1 MSKESIIARIKA
13 LFRGDKIIWIVTLFL
28 ILISLLVVYTSSE
41 QLANRRNQNNTY
53 ILFRHFVTV
62 MFGIV
67 AMIIAANIKYK
78 IYSKVLVFFFWISI
92 PLLLFTMFLGKYV
105 NNAQRGIEILGM
117 TFQTSD
123 LAKVA
128 IVGYLA
134 RVLTV
139 RRDSMDNIKELI
151 KWVMLPILVTVG
163 LIFKNN
169 FSTAAML
176 FVTCLVVM
184 FLGRIKLKYIFGFVG
199 AVVVAGAIALLVLLA
214 IKPADAKDTNRSRT
228 WLARVERFMGGGQ
241 EEEEQEDKFNQVL
254 QAKIAVAGGSVLG
267 KGPGKSTQR
276 NILQHSYSDF
286 IYAIIVEEYGLVGG
300 AFVLILYL
308 VLLFRATRIM
318 IRAPQSYGGLLAMG
332 LAFSLV
338 FQAML
343 NMGVAVGLLP
353 VTGQPLP
360 FVSMG
365 GTSLM
370 FTGLS
375 LGIIISVSK
384 GINKN
389 NNDERDSEIEVA
401 DAEVAEVDS

>member
-1 MSKESIIARIKA
+1 MSKESIIAKVKN
-13 LFRGDKIIWIVTLFL
+13 LFRGDKVIWMVTLL
-28 ILISLLVVYTSSE
+28 LVLISLLVVYTSSE

-62 MFGIV
+62 VFGLG
-67 AMIIAANIKYK
+67 AMILAANIKYQR
-78 IYSKVLVFFFWISI
+78 YSRILLLFFWISL
-92 PLLLFTMFLGKYV
+92 PLLVFTMFLGKYV

-128 IVGYLA
+128 LIGFLA
-134 RVLTV
+134 RILTL
-139 RRDSMDNIKELI
+139 RRDSLDNIKELI
-151 KWVMLPILVTVG
+151 IYVMLPILVTVG

-176 FVTCLVVM
+176 FVTCVVVM
-184 FLGRIKLKYIFGFVG
+184 FLGRIKLNYIFGFIG
-199 AVVVAGAIALLVLLA
+199 AVVLVGGIALLVLLA

-228 WLARVERFMGGGQ
+228 WLARVERFVGASD
-241 EEEEQEDKFNQVL
+241 EEDEVQEDKFNQVL
-254 QAKIAVAGGSVLG
+254 QAKIAIAGGSVFG

-276 NILQHSYSDF
+276 NVLQHAYSDF
-286 IYAIIVEEYGLVGG
+286 IYAIIIEEYGLVGG
-300 AFVLILYL
+300 AFVLLLYL

-370 FTGLS
+370 FTGMS

-384 GINKN
+384 GLEKD
-389 NNDERDSEIEVA
+389 NNDERDAEIEVA
-401 DAEVAEVDS
+401 ETDS

>member
-1 MSKESIIARIKA
+1 MSKESIIAKVKN
-13 LFRGDKIIWIVTLFL
+13 LFRGDKVIWMVTLL
-28 ILISLLVVYTSSE
+28 LVLISLLVVYTSSE

-62 MFGIV
+62 VFGLG
-67 AMIIAANIKYK
+67 AMILAANIKYQR
-78 IYSKVLVFFFWISI
+78 YSRILLLFFWISL
-92 PLLLFTMFLGKYV
+92 PLLVFTMFLGKYV

-128 IVGYLA
+128 LIEFLA
-134 RVLTV
+134 RILTL
-139 RRDSMDNIKELI
+139 RRDSLDNIKELI
-151 KWVMLPILVTVG
+151 IYVMLPILVTVG

-176 FVTCLVVM
+176 FVTCVVVM
-184 FLGRIKLKYIFGFVG
+184 FLGRIKLKYIFGFIG
-199 AVVVAGAIALLVLLA
+199 AVVLVGGIALLVLLA

-228 WLARVERFMGGGQ
+228 WLARVERFVGASD
-241 EEEEQEDKFNQVL
+241 EEDEVQEDKFNQVL
-254 QAKIAVAGGSVLG
+254 QAKIAIAGGSVFG

-276 NILQHSYSDF
+276 NVLQHAYSDF
-286 IYAIIVEEYGLVGG
+286 IYAIIIEEYGLVGG
-300 AFVLILYL
+300 AFVLLLYL

-370 FTGLS
+370 FTGMS

-384 GINKN
+384 GLEKD
-389 NNDERDSEIEVA
+389 NNDERDAEIEVA
-401 DAEVAEVDS
+401 ETDS

>member
-1 MSKESIIARIKA
+1 MSKESIIGKIKD
-13 LFRGDKIIWIVTLFL
+13 LFRGDKVIWIVTLFL
-28 ILISLLVVYTSSE
+28 VLISLLVVYTSSE

-53 ILFRHFVTV
+53 ILFRHFVTIL
-62 MFGIV
+62 MGLG
-67 AMIIAANIKYK
+67 AMIVTANIKYK
-78 IYSKVLVFFFWISI
+78 RYSRILLLLFWVSL
-92 PLLLFTMFLGKYV
+92 PLLVFTMFLGKYV

-128 IVGYLA
+128 LVGFLA
-134 RVLTV
+134 RILTLK
-139 RRDSMDNIKELI
+139 RDSLDNIKELI
-151 KWVMLPILVTVG
+151 KYVMLPIVIVVG

-184 FLGRIKLKYIFGFVG
+184 FLGRIKMKYIFGFVG
-199 AVVVAGAIALLVLLA
+199 AVVIAGAMALLVLLA
-214 IKPADAKDTNRSRT
+214 IKPANDKDTNRSRT
-228 WLARVERFMGGGQ
+228 WMARVERFFGGEQ
-241 EEEEQEDKFNQVL
+241 EEEEKEDKFNQVL
-254 QAKIAVAGGSVLG
+254 QAKIAIAGGGVIG

-332 LAFSLV
+332 LAFGTV

-365 GTSLM
+365 GTSLV
-370 FTGLS
+370 FTGMS

-384 GINKN
+384 EIDNV
-389 NNDERDSEIEVA
+389 NNDERDAEIEVA
-401 DAEVAEVDS
+401 ETDS

>member
-1 MSKESIIARIKA
+1 MSKETIVAKIKE
-13 LFRGDKIIWIVTLFL
+13 LFKGDKVIWIVTLFL
-28 ILISLLVVYTSSE
+28 VLISLLVVYTSSE

-53 ILFRHFVTV
+53 ILFRHFITIVLGLGV
-62 MFGIV
+62 MIF
-67 AMIIAANIKYK
+67 AANIKYK
-78 IYSKVLVFFFWISI
+78 RYSRLLLLLFWISV
-92 PLLLFTMFLGKYV
+92 PLLVFTMFLGKYV
-105 NNAQRGIEILGM
+105 NNAQRGIEIMGM

-128 IVGYLA
+128 LVGFLA
-134 RVLTV
+134 RVLTL
-139 RRDSMDNIKELI
+139 RRDSLNDVKEVIKY
-151 KWVMLPILVTVG
+151 VMVPIIVVVG

-184 FLGRIKLKYIFGFVG
+184 FLGKIKMKYILGFVG

-228 WLARVERFMGGGQ
+228 WLARVERFFGGDK
-241 EEEEQEDKFNQVL
+241 EEQEQDDKFNQVL
-254 QAKIAVAGGSVLG
+254 QAKIAIAGGGIIG

-276 NILQHSYSDF
+276 NILQHAYSDF
-286 IYAIIVEEYGLVGG
+286 IYAMIIEEYGLVGG

-332 LAFSLV
+332 LAFGLV
-338 FQAML
+338 LQAML

-384 GINKN
+384 EIDKV
-389 NNDERDSEIEVA
+389 NNDERDAEIEVA
-401 DAEVAEVDS
+401 ETDS

>member
-1 MSKESIIARIKA
+1 MSKESIIGKIKD
-13 LFRGDKIIWIVTLFL
+13 LFRGDKVIWIVTLFL
-28 ILISLLVVYTSSE
+28 VLISLLVVYTSSE

-53 ILFRHFVTV
+53 ILFRHFVTIL
-62 MFGIV
+62 MGLG
-67 AMIIAANIKYK
+67 AMIVTANIKYK
-78 IYSKVLVFFFWISI
+78 RYSRILLLLFWVSL
-92 PLLLFTMFLGKYV
+92 PLLVFTMFLGKYV

-128 IVGYLA
+128 LVGFLA
-134 RVLTV
+134 RILTLK
-139 RRDSMDNIKELI
+139 RDSLDNIKDLI
-151 KWVMLPILVTVG
+151 KYVMLPIVIVVG

-184 FLGRIKLKYIFGFVG
+184 FLGRIKMKYIFGFVG
-199 AVVVAGAIALLVLLA
+199 AVVIAGAMALLVLLA
-214 IKPADAKDTNRSRT
+214 IKPANDKDTNRSRT
-228 WLARVERFMGGGQ
+228 WMARVERFFGGEQ
-241 EEEEQEDKFNQVL
+241 EEEEKEDKFNQVL
-254 QAKIAVAGGSVLG
+254 QAKIAIAGGGVIG

-332 LAFSLV
+332 LAFGTV

-365 GTSLM
+365 GTSLV
-370 FTGLS
+370 FTGMS

-384 GINKN
+384 EIDNV
-389 NNDERDSEIEVA
+389 NNDERDAEIEVA
-401 DAEVAEVDS
+401 ETDS

>member
-1 MSKESIIARIKA
+1 MSKESIIAKIRN
-13 LFRGDKIIWIVTLFL
+13 LFRGDKVIWIVTLL
-28 ILISLLVVYTSSE
+28 LVLISLLVVYTSSE

-53 ILFRHFVTV
+53 ILFRHFVTIV
-62 MFGIV
+62 FGLG
-67 AMIIAANIKYK
+67 AMILAANIKYQR
-78 IYSKVLVFFFWISI
+78 YSRILLLFFWISL

-128 IVGYLA
+128 LVGFLA
-134 RVLTV
+134 RILTL
-139 RRDSMDNIKELI
+139 RRDSLDNIKELI
-151 KWVMLPILVTVG
+151 IYVMFPILVTVG

-176 FVTCLVVM
+176 FVTCVVVM
-184 FLGRIKLKYIFGFVG
+184 FLGRIKLKYIFGFIG
-199 AVVVAGAIALLVLLA
+199 AVGVAGAIALLVLLA
-214 IKPADAKDTNRSRT
+214 IKPADAKDTNRSKT
-228 WLARVERFMGGGQ
+228 WVARIERFFGAAG
-241 EEEEQEDKFNQVL
+241 EEDEVQEDKFNQVL
-254 QAKIAVAGGSVLG
+254 QAKIAIAGGSVLG

-276 NILQHSYSDF
+276 NVLQHAYSDF
-286 IYAIIVEEYGLVGG
+286 IYAIIIEEYGLVGG
-300 AFVLILYL
+300 AFVLLLYL

-318 IRAPQSYGGLLAMG
+318 KRAPQSYGGLLAMG

-370 FTGLS
+370 FTGMS

-384 GINKN
+384 GLEKD
-389 NNDERDSEIEVA
+389 NNDERDAEIEVA
-401 DAEVAEVDS
+401 ETDS

>member
-1 MSKESIIARIKA
+1 MSKESIIAKVKN
-13 LFRGDKIIWIVTLFL
+13 LFRGDKVIWMVTLL
-28 ILISLLVVYTSSE
+28 LVLISLLVVYTSSE

-62 MFGIV
+62 VFGLG
-67 AMIIAANIKYK
+67 AMILAANIKYQR
-78 IYSKVLVFFFWISI
+78 YSRILLLFFWISL
-92 PLLLFTMFLGKYV
+92 PLLVFTMFLGKYV

-128 IVGYLA
+128 LIGFLA
-134 RVLTV
+134 RILTL
-139 RRDSMDNIKELI
+139 RRDSLDNIKELI
-151 KWVMLPILVTVG
+151 IYVMLPILVTVG

-176 FVTCLVVM
+176 FVTCVVVM
-184 FLGRIKLKYIFGFVG
+184 FLGRIKLKYIFGFIG
-199 AVVVAGAIALLVLLA
+199 AVVLVGGIALLVLLA

-228 WLARVERFMGGGQ
+228 WLARVERFVGASD
-241 EEEEQEDKFNQVL
+241 EEDEVQEDKFNQVL
-254 QAKIAVAGGSVLG
+254 QAKIAIAGGSVFG

-276 NILQHSYSDF
+276 NVLQHAYSDF
-286 IYAIIVEEYGLVGG
+286 IYAIIIEEYGLVGG
-300 AFVLILYL
+300 AFVLLLYL

-370 FTGLS
+370 FTGMS

-384 GINKN
+384 GLEKD
-389 NNDERDSEIEVA
+389 NNDERDAEIEVA
-401 DAEVAEVDS
+401 EADS

>member
-1 MSKESIIARIKA
+1 MSKESIIAKIKN
-13 LFRGDKIIWIVTLFL
+13 LFRGDKVIWIVTLL
-28 ILISLLVVYTSSE
+28 LVLISLLVVYTSSE

-62 MFGIV
+62 VFGLG
-67 AMIIAANIKYK
+67 AMILAANIKYQR
-78 IYSKVLVFFFWISI
+78 YSRILLLFFWISL

-128 IVGYLA
+128 LVGFLA
-134 RVLTV
+134 RILTL
-139 RRDSMDNIKELI
+139 RRDSLDNIKELVI
-151 KWVMLPILVTVG
+151 YVMLPILVTVG

-176 FVTCLVVM
+176 FVTCVVVM
-184 FLGRIKLKYIFGFVG
+184 FLGRIKLKYIFGFIG
-199 AVVVAGAIALLVLLA
+199 AVVLVGAIALLVLLA
-214 IKPADAKDTNRSRT
+214 IKPADVKDTNRSRT
-228 WLARVERFMGGGQ
+228 WLARVERFVGASD
-241 EEEEQEDKFNQVL
+241 EEDEVQEDKFNQVL
-254 QAKIAVAGGSVLG
+254 QAKIAIAGGSVLG

-276 NILQHSYSDF
+276 NVLQHAYSDF
-286 IYAIIVEEYGLVGG
+286 IYAIIIEEYGLVGG
-300 AFVLILYL
+300 AFVLLLYL

-370 FTGLS
+370 FTGMS

-384 GINKN
+384 GLEKD
-389 NNDERDSEIEVA
+389 NNDERDAEIEVA
-401 DAEVAEVDS
+401 ETDS

>member
-1 MSKESIIARIKA
+1 MSKETIVAKIKE
-13 LFRGDKIIWIVTLFL
+13 LFKGDKVIWIVTLFL
-28 ILISLLVVYTSSE
+28 VLISLLVVYTSSE

-53 ILFRHFVTV
+53 ILFRHFITIVLGLGV
-62 MFGIV
+62 MIF
-67 AMIIAANIKYK
+67 AANIKYK
-78 IYSKVLVFFFWISI
+78 RYSRLLLLLFWISV
-92 PLLLFTMFLGKYV
+92 PLLVFTMFLGKYV
-105 NNAQRGIEILGM
+105 NNAQRGIEIMGM

-128 IVGYLA
+128 LVGFLA
-134 RVLTV
+134 RVLTL
-139 RRDSMDNIKELI
+139 RRDSLNDVKEVIKY
-151 KWVMLPILVTVG
+151 VMVPIIVVVG

-176 FVTCLVVM
+176 FVNCLVVM
-184 FLGRIKLKYIFGFVG
+184 FLGKIKMKYILGFVG

-228 WLARVERFMGGGQ
+228 WLARVERFFGGDK
-241 EEEEQEDKFNQVL
+241 EEQEQDDKFNQVL
-254 QAKIAVAGGSVLG
+254 QAKIAIAGGGIIG

-276 NILQHSYSDF
+276 NILQHAYSDF
-286 IYAIIVEEYGLVGG
+286 IYAMIIEEYGLIGG

-332 LAFSLV
+332 LAFGLV
-338 FQAML
+338 LQAML

-384 GINKN
+384 EIDKV
-389 NNDERDSEIEVA
+389 NNDERDAEIEVA
-401 DAEVAEVDS
+401 ETDS

>member
-1 MSKESIIARIKA
+1 MSKESIIAKVKN
-13 LFRGDKIIWIVTLFL
+13 LFRGDKVIWMVTLL
-28 ILISLLVVYTSSE
+28 LVLISLLVVYTSSE

-62 MFGIV
+62 VFGLG
-67 AMIIAANIKYK
+67 AMILAANIKYQR
-78 IYSKVLVFFFWISI
+78 YSRILLLFFWISL
-92 PLLLFTMFLGKYV
+92 PLLVFTMFLGKYV

-128 IVGYLA
+128 LIGFLA
-134 RVLTV
+134 RILTL
-139 RRDSMDNIKELI
+139 RRDSLDNIKELI
-151 KWVMLPILVTVG
+151 IYVMLPILVTVG

-176 FVTCLVVM
+176 FVTCVVVM
-184 FLGRIKLKYIFGFVG
+184 FLGRIKLKYIFGFIG
-199 AVVVAGAIALLVLLA
+199 AVVLVGGIALLVLLA

-228 WLARVERFMGGGQ
+228 WLARVERFVGASD
-241 EEEEQEDKFNQVL
+241 EEDEVQEDKFNQVL
-254 QAKIAVAGGSVLG
+254 QAKIAIAGGSVFG

-276 NILQHSYSDF
+276 NVLQHAYSDF
-286 IYAIIVEEYGLVGG
+286 IYAIIIEEYGLVGG
-300 AFVLILYL
+300 AFVLLLYL

-370 FTGLS
+370 FTGMS

-384 GINKN
+384 GLEKD
-389 NNDERDSEIEVA
+389 NNDERDAEIEVA
-401 DAEVAEVDS
+401 ETDS

>member
-1 MSKESIIARIKA
+1 MSKESIIAKVRN
-13 LFRGDKIIWIVTLFL
+13 LFRGDKVIWIVTLL
-28 ILISLLVVYTSSE
+28 LVLISLLVVYTSSE

-62 MFGIV
+62 VFGLG
-67 AMIIAANIKYK
+67 AMILAANIKYQR
-78 IYSKVLVFFFWISI
+78 YSRILLLFFWISL

-128 IVGYLA
+128 LIGFLA
-134 RVLTV
+134 RILTL
-139 RRDSMDNIKELI
+139 RRDSLDNIKELI
-151 KWVMLPILVTVG
+151 IYVMLPILVTVG

-176 FVTCLVVM
+176 FVTCVVVM
-184 FLGRIKLKYIFGFVG
+184 FLGRIKLKYIFGFIG
-199 AVVVAGAIALLVLLA
+199 AVVLVGAIALLVLLA

-228 WLARVERFMGGGQ
+228 WLARVERFVGAAD
-241 EEEEQEDKFNQVL
+241 EEDEVQEDKFNQVL
-254 QAKIAVAGGSVLG
+254 QAKIAIAGGSVLG

-276 NILQHSYSDF
+276 NVLQHAYSDF
-286 IYAIIVEEYGLVGG
+286 IYAIIIEEYGLVGG
-300 AFVLILYL
+300 AFVLLLYL

-370 FTGLS
+370 FTGMS

-384 GINKN
+384 GLEKD
-389 NNDERDSEIEVA
+389 NNDERDAEIEVA
-401 DAEVAEVDS
+401 ETDS

>member
-1 MSKESIIARIKA
+1 MSKESIIAKVRN
-13 LFRGDKIIWIVTLFL
+13 LFRGDKVIWIVTLL
-28 ILISLLVVYTSSE
+28 LVLISLLVVYTSSE

-53 ILFRHFVTV
+53 ILFRHFVTIV
-62 MFGIV
+62 FGLG
-67 AMIIAANIKYK
+67 AMILAANIKYQR
-78 IYSKVLVFFFWISI
+78 YSRILLLFFWISL

-128 IVGYLA
+128 LIGFLA
-134 RVLTV
+134 RILTL
-139 RRDSMDNIKELI
+139 RRDSLDNIKELI
-151 KWVMLPILVTVG
+151 IYVMLPILVTVG

-176 FVTCLVVM
+176 FVTCVVVM
-184 FLGRIKLKYIFGFVG
+184 FLGRIKLKYIFGFIG
-199 AVVVAGAIALLVLLA
+199 AVVLVGAIALLVLLA

-228 WLARVERFMGGGQ
+228 WLARVERFVGASD
-241 EEEEQEDKFNQVL
+241 EEDEVQEDKFNQVL
-254 QAKIAVAGGSVLG
+254 QAKIAIAGGSVLG

-276 NILQHSYSDF
+276 NVLQHAYSDF
-286 IYAIIVEEYGLVGG
+286 IYAIIIEEYGLVGG
-300 AFVLILYL
+300 AFVLLLYL

-370 FTGLS
+370 FTGMS

-384 GINKN
+384 GLEKD
-389 NNDERDSEIEVA
+389 NNDERDAEIEVA
-401 DAEVAEVDS
+401 ETDS

>member
-1 MSKESIIARIKA
+1 MSKETIVAKIKE
-13 LFRGDKIIWIVTLFL
+13 LFKGDKVIWIVTLFL
-28 ILISLLVVYTSSE
+28 VLISLLVVYTSSE

-53 ILFRHFVTV
+53 ILFRHFITIVLGLGV
-62 MFGIV
+62 MIF
-67 AMIIAANIKYK
+67 AANIKYK
-78 IYSKVLVFFFWISI
+78 RYSRLLLLLFWISV
-92 PLLLFTMFLGKYV
+92 PLLVFTMFLGKYV
-105 NNAQRGIEILGM
+105 NNAQRGIEIMGM

-128 IVGYLA
+128 LVGFLA
-134 RVLTV
+134 RVLTL
-139 RRDSMDNIKELI
+139 RRDSLNDVKEVIKY
-151 KWVMLPILVTVG
+151 VMVPIIVVVG

-184 FLGRIKLKYIFGFVG
+184 FLGKIKMKYILGFVG
-199 AVVVAGAIALLVLLA
+199 AVVVAGAVALLVLLA

-228 WLARVERFMGGGQ
+228 WLARVERFFGGDK
-241 EEEEQEDKFNQVL
+241 EEQEQDDKFNQVL
-254 QAKIAVAGGSVLG
+254 QAKIAIAGGGIIG

-276 NILQHSYSDF
+276 NILQHAYSDF
-286 IYAIIVEEYGLVGG
+286 IYAMIIEEYGLIGG

-332 LAFSLV
+332 LAFGLV
-338 FQAML
+338 LQAML

-384 GINKN
+384 EIDKV
-389 NNDERDSEIEVA
+389 NNDERDAEIEVA
-401 DAEVAEVDS
+401 ETDS

>member
-1 MSKESIIARIKA
+1 MSKETIVAKIKE
-13 LFRGDKIIWIVTLFL
+13 LFKGDKVIWIVTLFL
-28 ILISLLVVYTSSE
+28 VLISLLVVYTSSE

-53 ILFRHFVTV
+53 ILFRHFITIVLGLGV
-62 MFGIV
+62 MIF
-67 AMIIAANIKYK
+67 AANIKYK
-78 IYSKVLVFFFWISI
+78 RYSRLLLLLFWISV
-92 PLLLFTMFLGKYV
+92 PLLVFTMFLGKYV
-105 NNAQRGIEILGM
+105 NNAQRGIEIMGM

-128 IVGYLA
+128 LVGFLA
-134 RVLTV
+134 RVLTL
-139 RRDSMDNIKELI
+139 RRDSLNDVKEVIKY
-151 KWVMLPILVTVG
+151 VMVPIIVVVG

-184 FLGRIKLKYIFGFVG
+184 FLGKIKMKYILGFVG

-228 WLARVERFMGGGQ
+228 WLARVERFFGGDK
-241 EEEEQEDKFNQVL
+241 EEQEQDDKFNQVL
-254 QAKIAVAGGSVLG
+254 QAKIAIAGGGIIG

-276 NILQHSYSDF
+276 NILQHAYSDF
-286 IYAIIVEEYGLVGG
+286 IYAMIIEEYGLIGG

-332 LAFSLV
+332 LAFGLV
-338 FQAML
+338 LQAML

-384 GINKN
+384 EIDKV
-389 NNDERDSEIEVA
+389 NNDERDAEIEVA
-401 DAEVAEVDS
+401 ETDS

>member
-1 MSKESIIARIKA
+1 MSKESIIAKVRN
-13 LFRGDKIIWIVTLFL
+13 LFRGDKVIWIVTLL
-28 ILISLLVVYTSSE
+28 LVLISLLVVYTSSE

-62 MFGIV
+62 VFGLG
-67 AMIIAANIKYK
+67 AMILAANIKYQR
-78 IYSKVLVFFFWISI
+78 YSRILLLFFWISL

-128 IVGYLA
+128 LIGFLA
-134 RVLTV
+134 RILTL
-139 RRDSMDNIKELI
+139 RRDSLDNIKELI
-151 KWVMLPILVTVG
+151 IYVMLPILVTVG

-176 FVTCLVVM
+176 FVTCVVVM
-184 FLGRIKLKYIFGFVG
+184 FLGRIKLKYIFGFIG
-199 AVVVAGAIALLVLLA
+199 AVVLVGAIALLVLLA

-228 WLARVERFMGGGQ
+228 WLARVERFVGASD
-241 EEEEQEDKFNQVL
+241 EEDEVQEDKFNQVL
-254 QAKIAVAGGSVLG
+254 QAKIAIAGGSVLG

-276 NILQHSYSDF
+276 NVLQHAYSDF
-286 IYAIIVEEYGLVGG
+286 IYAIIIEEYGLVGG
-300 AFVLILYL
+300 AFVLLLYL

-370 FTGLS
+370 FTGMS

-384 GINKN
+384 GLEKD
-389 NNDERDSEIEVA
+389 NNDERDAEIEVA
-401 DAEVAEVDS
+401 ETDS